1 MQVANLCRL
10 VSLFGQ
16 GPMLFANLSLFEN
29 LTLLCCFRDNMG
41 YPIVECAA
49 DGKFIISKPPNTGGV
64 VSPLTVAEQVLWKT
78 SEFVHLDHYNL
89 STDPLQC
96 FLLECLNYSMY
107 CIQNER
113 SNKLD

>member
-64 VSPLTVAEQVLWKT
+64 VSPLTVAEQVL
-78 SEFVHLDHYNL
+78 
-89 STDPLQC
+89 
-96 FLLECLNYSMY
+96 
-107 CIQNER
+107 
-113 SNKLD
+113 